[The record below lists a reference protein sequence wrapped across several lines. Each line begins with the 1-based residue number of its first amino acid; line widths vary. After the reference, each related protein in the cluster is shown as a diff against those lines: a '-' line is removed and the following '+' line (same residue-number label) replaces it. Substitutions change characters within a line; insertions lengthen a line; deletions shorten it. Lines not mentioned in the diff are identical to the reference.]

1 MKLDKK
7 VFSFK
12 IYSWILFSFL
22 MVYFVLRAL
31 FLAPLHDES
40 ATFLHFI
47 EPEIW
52 FGESVMLD
60 ANNHLFNS
68 FLGSLLH
75 SFFGN
80 EFFLFRLPSLLCFPI
95 YFWGIYTF
103 LKSIDNRFTQIIL
116 LTAAVTVVYMN
127 DYFSY
132 SRGYAMAISFFI
144 WMLVYAQRFVKES
157 RTISLILLYVFS
169 FLAVFSNLVFLVS
182 ACLALVLA
190 LIIHL
195 KNIRNFAVVKNVFL
209 LVVHIAF
216 IYSLLPII
224 SFGQLL
230 KEHGALYYGSLDGFW
245 IVTGKTLSKY
255 VLYYDADWLKWF
267 FILLFILFLGLL
279 IYLLFKRGFWKQAAQ
294 ETTIL
299 SWFLFGNIIAIFVLA
314 IFMKV
319 NYPEDRAGMYFIPLI
334 ILLVGFFSHEFHK
347 WRYIQLILLFFPI
360 TAIFQ
365 LNLNTSIFTPDER
378 FDASFYQQV
387 KKTIDTSTTV
397 SVYHT
402 MALNWDLLER
412 QTKDV
417 VKIQPNILNEFSPLY
432 DVIINKSSELNVR
445 DLKDYQLLCKDLPS
459 GFVAYKRTK
468 PLQKI
473 KIRSSK
479 IGRITS
485 NDEYINLLELKS
497 LDSIRNED
505 LLIKLAGNFKII
517 TPFHDVRLIFTTF
530 NAKNETVRYETYDQ
544 RWIHGANQGQFKVK
558 INSVFKRFY
567 PEEIE
572 FRLYIWNPQHSKID
586 FENGSVHFYK
596 LKE

>member
-7 VFSFK
+7 VFSFRN
-12 IYSWILFSFL
+12 YSWILFSFL

-103 LKSIDNRFTQIIL
+103 LKSIDSRFTQIIL

-157 RTISLILLYVFS
+157 KTKSLILLYVFS

-195 KNIRNFAVVKNVFL
+195 KNIRNFAVAKNVFL
-209 LVVHIAF
+209 LFVHIGF

-299 SWFLFGNIIAIFVLA
+299 SWFLFGNIVAIFVLA

-412 QTKDV
+412 QTRDE

-445 DLKDYQLLCKDLPS
+445 YLKDYQLLCKDLPS

-497 LDSIRNED
+497 LD
-505 LLIKLAGNFKII
+505 
-517 TPFHDVRLIFTTF
+517 
-530 NAKNETVRYETYDQ
+530 
-544 RWIHGANQGQFKVK
+544 
-558 INSVFKRFY
+558 
-567 PEEIE
+567 
-572 FRLYIWNPQHSKID
+572 
-586 FENGSVHFYK
+586 
-596 LKE
+596 

>member
-1 MKLDKK
+1 MKLDRK
-7 VFSFK
+7 VFSYRT
-12 IYSWILFSFL
+12 YSWILFSFL
-22 MVYFVLRAL
+22 IVYFALRAF

-52 FGESVMLD
+52 FGDAVMLD

-75 SFFGN
+75 SMFGN

-157 RTISLILLYVFS
+157 RTKSLILLYFFS

-190 LIIHL
+190 LSIHL
-195 KNIRNFAVVKNVFL
+195 KNIRNFAVAKNVFL
-209 LVVHIAF
+209 LVLHIGF

-245 IVTGKTLSKY
+245 VVTGKTLSKY
-255 VLYYDADWLKWF
+255 VLYYDADWLKWG
-267 FILLFILFLGLL
+267 FIILFLLFFGLL
-279 IYLLFKRGFWKQAAQ
+279 TYLFFKRGFWKQAAK

-299 SWFLFGNIIAIFVLA
+299 SLFLFGNIVAIFILA

-319 NYPEDRAGMYFIPLI
+319 NYPEDRAGM
-334 ILLVGFFSHEFHK
+334 
-347 WRYIQLILLFFPI
+347 
-360 TAIFQ
+360 
-365 LNLNTSIFTPDER
+365 
-378 FDASFYQQV
+378 
-387 KKTIDTSTTV
+387 
-397 SVYHT
+397 
-402 MALNWDLLER
+402 
-412 QTKDV
+412 
-417 VKIQPNILNEFSPLY
+417 
-432 DVIINKSSELNVR
+432 
-445 DLKDYQLLCKDLPS
+445 
-459 GFVAYKRTK
+459 
-468 PLQKI
+468 
-473 KIRSSK
+473 
-479 IGRITS
+479 
-485 NDEYINLLELKS
+485 
-497 LDSIRNED
+497 
-505 LLIKLAGNFKII
+505 
-517 TPFHDVRLIFTTF
+517 
-530 NAKNETVRYETYDQ
+530 
-544 RWIHGANQGQFKVK
+544 
-558 INSVFKRFY
+558 
-567 PEEIE
+567 
-572 FRLYIWNPQHSKID
+572 
-586 FENGSVHFYK
+586 
-596 LKE
+596 

>member
-445 DLKDYQLLCKDLPS
+445 YLKDYQLLCKDLPS

-505 LLIKLAGNFKII
+505 LLVKLAGNFKII

-572 FRLYIWNPQHSKID
+572 FRLYIWNPQHSKIN

>member
-1 MKLDKK
+1 M
-7 VFSFK
+7 
-12 IYSWILFSFL
+12 LFSFL

-31 FLAPLHDES
+31 FLEPLHDES

-505 LLIKLAGNFKII
+505 LLVKLAGNFKII

-572 FRLYIWNPQHSKID
+572 FRLYIWNPQHSKIN

>member
-1 MKLDKK
+1 MELDRK
-7 VFSFK
+7 VFSYRN
-12 IYSWILFSFL
+12 YSWILFSFL

-47 EPEIW
+47 EPKIW
-52 FGESVMLD
+52 FGDAVMLD

-75 SFFGN
+75 SVFGN
-80 EFFLFRLPSLLCFPI
+80 EFFLFRIPSLLCFPI
-95 YFWGIYTF
+95 YFWGIYAF

-157 RTISLILLYVFS
+157 KTKSLILLYVFS

-195 KNIRNFAVVKNVFL
+195 KNIRSFAVAKNVFL
-209 LVVHIAF
+209 LVLHFVF

-255 VLYYDADWLKWF
+255 VLYDDADWLKWF
-267 FILLFILFLGLL
+267 FILLFILFFGLL

-299 SWFLFGNIIAIFVLA
+299 SWFLFGNIVAIFVLA

-334 ILLVGFFSHEFHK
+334 ILLVGFFSHEFYK
-347 WRYIQLILLFFPI
+347 WRYVQLILLFFPI
-360 TAIFQ
+360 TAILQ
-365 LNLNTSIFTPDER
+365 LNLNTSVFTPDER
-378 FDASFYQQV
+378 LDASFYQQV
-387 KKTIDTSTTV
+387 KKSIDTSTTV

-412 QTKDV
+412 QTKDE

-432 DVIINKSSELNVR
+432 DVIINKSSELNIR
-445 DLKDYQLLCKDLPS
+445 DLKDYQLLCEDLPS
-459 GFVAYKRTK
+459 GFVAYKRLKPYQKTILKSWTIETK
-468 PLQKI
+468 
-473 KIRSSK
+473 
-479 IGRITS
+479 TS
-485 NDEYINLLELKS
+485 TEEYINLLEIKG
-497 LDSIRNED
+497 LDSLRNQD
-505 LLIKLAGNFKII
+505 LLIKLSGDFNIG
-517 TPFHDVRLIFTTF
+517 TPFQDVKLIFTTF
-530 NAKNETVRYETYDQ
+530 NSKNETVRYETFDQ
-544 RWIHGANQGQFKVK
+544 RWIHGANKGQFKVK

>member
-12 IYSWILFSFL
+12 IYSWMLFSFL

-412 QTKDV
+412 QTRDE

-505 LLIKLAGNFKII
+505 LLVKLAGNFKII

-572 FRLYIWNPQHSKID
+572 FRLYIWNPQHSKIN

>member
-12 IYSWILFSFL
+12 IYSWMLFSFL

-505 LLIKLAGNFKII
+505 LLVKLAGNFKII
-517 TPFHDVRLIFTTF
+517 KPFHDVRLIFTTF

-572 FRLYIWNPQHSKID
+572 FRLYIWNPQHSKIN